1 LWTAIKDVSREFS
14 IWSGAFLEQILYLA
28 STVGAAH
35 EQDASQV
42 SSSVSN
48 LKKAL
53 LLILSHLPDKDWK
66 DIQQPCLTR
75 QDALELI
82 LDFMESQYLPN
93 DSPSMNAV
101 VYAAVL
107 SGDLGICHRII
118 NFLLNK
124 LLRSVEVESP
134 TSPSVSAVSFV
145 SFSGMVLAT
154 KNMKEIRFY
163 TAMLHQVVTSCR
175 DASFFAPFN
184 AQLCCLMHCLLNVED
199 EEAFGASLELLYA
212 LYNSQ
217 CRPLHNPVFC
227 EYRCVPGSLWSSYEW
242 RRVSYISWG
251 RGKFC

>member
-1 LWTAIKDVSREFS
+1 
-14 IWSGAFLEQILYLA
+14 
-28 STVGAAH
+28 
-35 EQDASQV
+35 
-42 SSSVSN
+42 
-48 LKKAL
+48 
-53 LLILSHLPDKDWK
+53 
-66 DIQQPCLTR
+66 
-75 QDALELI
+75 
-82 LDFMESQYLPN
+82 
-93 DSPSMNAV
+93 
-101 VYAAVL
+101 
-107 SGDLGICHRII
+107 
-118 NFLLNK
+118 
-124 LLRSVEVESP
+124 VEVESP